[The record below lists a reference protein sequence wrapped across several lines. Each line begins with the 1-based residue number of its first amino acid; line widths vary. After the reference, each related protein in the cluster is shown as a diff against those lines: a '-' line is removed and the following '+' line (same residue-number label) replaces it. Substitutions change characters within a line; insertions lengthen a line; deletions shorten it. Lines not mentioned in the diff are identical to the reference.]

1 MFVHDWCLKRCVVI
15 LVSSDLSDMRVFVP
29 ASTSNLGPGFDVL
42 GLAIDMYLELSL
54 ELDTGSIEVISTG
67 EGADALPTDES
78 NLIAQILLEQLP
90 SLRERGFRVRA
101 HSEIP
106 LTRGFGSSA
115 TAIVGALALAQI
127 AQGQDIDR
135 QKILQIST
143 ALEGHPDNVSASIFG
158 GLTLNAALPDGF
170 HTHAVRVPDSIQLVG
185 IVPHQKISTVAA
197 REALPDC
204 YDRPDVVY
212 NLQRLSWLI
221 SGLYEDDHDMIA
233 AGLND
238 KLHQDYR
245 CALLP
250 PMREAIDAMKAHPQC
265 IGAFVS
271 GAGPALVAFT
281 RGDAEAVGEVGAAIF
296 RRDNIETSVRLFNP
310 DNKGITRR

>member
-1 MFVHDWCLKRCVVI
+1 MI

-42 GLAIDMYLELSL
+42 GLALDMYLELAL
-54 ELDTGSIEVISTG
+54 ELDTGSIEVVSTG

-78 NLIAQILLEQLP
+78 NLIAQIILEQSP
-90 SLRERGFRVRA
+90 HLRDRGFRVRT

-127 AQGQDIDR
+127 AQGQEIDR
-135 QKILQIST
+135 QEILQIST
-143 ALEGHPDNVSASIFG
+143 AHEGHPDNVSASIFG
-158 GLTLNAALPDGF
+158 GLTVNAALADGF
-170 HTHAVRVPDSIQLVG
+170 ETHTIRIPDSIKLVG

-197 REALPDC
+197 REALPEC
-204 YDRPDVVY
+204 YERADVVY

-221 SGLYEDDHDMIA
+221 SGLYEDDHDMIS

-250 PMREAIDAMKAHPQC
+250 PMREAIDAMKAHPEC

-271 GAGPALVAFT
+271 GAGPAIVAFT
-281 RGDAEAVGEVGAAIF
+281 RGDAKAVGELGAEIF
-296 RRDNIETSVRLFNP
+296 RRDNIETSVRLFSP
-310 DNKGITRR
+310 DHKGIVRR